1 MTDLTTT
8 AAALRQKAAASE
20 KAAAESFTRSDTR
33 GSLSQWG
40 NDLTARKAKAE
51 ADLIEAGG
59 VFPKQAL
66 FDLEGNQVPAKRI
79 PSKFGYDEYC
89 WAILDGWDWDKSRYT
104 GEFISDAKRQKTF
117 EKKGYRKGVVLAPVK
132 IELVGSGI
140 VNVTVAWVQ
149 TGFGTEVL
157 SDGQGWDRPPYPDE
171 VTEATR

>member
-1 MTDLTTT
+1 MNDLTTT

-20 KAAAESFTRSDTR
+20 KAAAESFARSDTR
-33 GSLSQWG
+33 GALSQWG

-79 PSKFGYDEYC
+79 PSKFGYDESC
-89 WAILDGWDWDKSRYT
+89 WAILDGWDWDKGRYT

-117 EKKGYRKGVVLAPVK
+117 EKKGYRKGVVLAPVE
-132 IELVGSGI
+132 IELVGSGM
-140 VNVTVAWVQ
+140 VNVSVAWVQ
-149 TGFGTEVL
+149 TGFGAEVL

-171 VTEATR
+171 VTEAK